1 MAQQM
6 SFDEAR
12 TILKKCREDQTRD
25 SDMVVSVWEEVLMDN
40 CHRMG
45 DEAWLVYEQVC
56 TSALDCQ
63 KYDVAEHCISL
74 LDAQF
79 PSSLRVRRLQ
89 GMMYEAMAD
98 YDKAEEEYK
107 SILQLDQTNMY
118 ARKRQIAILKA
129 KGRIPEAIQRLND
142 FLREF
147 MTDYESWTE
156 LADLYLA
163 QHDYSSAA
171 FCVEELLMSNPHNH
185 LFHQK
190 YAEIRYSQGGND
202 NMELAR
208 SYFAQAVKLNANNLR
223 AHYGLFLSAANLASS
238 SGKGAKDKQANLKYA
253 TWAADQ
259 VTLKYS
265 QQTEAQF
272 RDTRVAE
279 FLDKHLGGLQQAVQL

>member
-1 MAQQM
+1 M

-12 TILKKCREDQTRD
+12 TILKKCRDDQTRD

-63 KYDVAEHCISL
+63 KYDIAEHCIEL
-74 LDAQF
+74 LDQKF

-107 SILQLDQTNMY
+107 SILKLDETNMY

-129 KGRIPEAIQRLND
+129 KNKIPEAIQRLNE
-142 FLREF
+142 FLKEF
-147 MTDYESWTE
+147 MTDYESWQE
-156 LADLYLA
+156 LADLYLS
-163 QHDYSSAA
+163 QFEYSSAA
-171 FCVEELLMSNPHNH
+171 FCVEELIMSNPHNH

-190 YAEIRYSQGGND
+190 YAEIRYSQGGTE
-202 NMELAR
+202 NMEMAR
-208 SYFAQAVKLNANNLR
+208 SYFAQAVKLNSGNLR
-223 AHYGLFLSAANLASS
+223 ATYGLLLSASNLAARE
-238 SGKGAKDKQANLKYA
+238 GKGAKDRQANLKYA

-259 VTLKYS
+259 VTLKYKS
-265 QQTEAQF
+265 QQTDAQF
-272 RDTRVAE
+272 EATRVAD
-279 FLDKHLGGLQQAVQL
+279 FLDKHLAGIQQA